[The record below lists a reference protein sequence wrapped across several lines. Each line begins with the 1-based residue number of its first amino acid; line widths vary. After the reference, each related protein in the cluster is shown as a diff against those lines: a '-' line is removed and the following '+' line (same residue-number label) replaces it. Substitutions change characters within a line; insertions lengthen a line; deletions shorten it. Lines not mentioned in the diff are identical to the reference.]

1 MNDDASDLFALSFG
15 AGGAL
20 LLGMALTPF
29 RGLTPAAN
37 FTFLFMALTIL
48 VAETGGR
55 GAAIATALTSALSLD
70 FFLTEPYRQLTIAS
84 KHDIIAF
91 LGLAGCGLMVALFR
105 GRRLTRTLEMRH
117 LELVD
122 QILAGVEAGGA
133 LGPATLA
140 VLESCLAIL
149 PVAGLVVR
157 DPQDD
162 ILISAGGVQGRRTP
176 GVTLRGNLP
185 AQAALPV
192 EGLRF
197 PLVAGG
203 QAVGCLDVFGEGGVP
218 RQAERALLTAVAR
231 ALAARIAVSQATAA
245 SASSRVM

>member
-1 MNDDASDLFALSFG
+1 MKDDASDLFALSFG
-15 AGGAL
+15 AGGAI
-20 LLGMALTPF
+20 LLGIALTPF

-48 VAETGGR
+48 IAETGGR

-70 FFLTEPYRQLTIAS
+70 FFLTEPYSQLTIAS
-84 KHDIIAF
+84 KHDAIAF
-91 LGLAGCGLMVALFR
+91 LGLAGCGLIVALFR
-105 GRRLTRTLEMRH
+105 GRRLTRNLKARH

-133 LGPATLA
+133 LGPATRA
-140 VLESCLAIL
+140 VLESSLAVL

-162 ILISAGGVQGRRTP
+162 ILISAGGAQGRPKP
-176 GVTLRGNLP
+176 GVTLRGDLT
-185 AQAALPV
+185 ARTALPP

-197 PLVAGG
+197 PLVAAG
-203 QAVGCLDVFGEGGVP
+203 QAVGSLDVFGEGGVP
-218 RQAERALLTAVAR
+218 SPAERALLSALAR
-231 ALAARIAVSQATAA
+231 ALAARLAVSRAPAA
-245 SASSRVM
+245 